1 MLEKSE
7 VMKDAM
13 EQLVT
18 FIRNNNYSNQAG
30 IVYAFSR
37 KEASD
42 VAAGLASRGI
52 PAAFYHAGQ
61 EVREN
66 AGFHSEDSPVLR
78 FPPPL
83 FPFFTL

>member
-1 MLEKSE
+1 
-7 VMKDAM
+7 M
-13 EQLVT
+13 EQLVA

-61 EVREN
+61 EVKKR
-66 AGFHSEDSPVLR
+66 R
-78 FPPPL
+78 FRL
-83 FPFFTL
+83 VDFSRASFSTVIAS